1 MITPE
6 QKEQRKRLLKAK
18 IAIAIHDE
26 TGQVPTK
33 EKIEEV
39 FFWRGLCIR
48 QSLAHTTRERN
59 RRNKGSWQS
68 SKVNDLC

>member
-1 MITPE
+1 MGDEFCYNYNMITPE

-39 FFWRGLCIR
+39 FL
-48 QSLAHTTRERN
+48 LA
-59 RRNKGSWQS
+59 
-68 SKVNDLC
+68 